1 MTTSSVDRA
10 SAQDVPDESRWPG
23 LATPPHS
30 ALRARIAAALFR
42 RAVRPLDVRVTFPDG
57 TVLGAGGPESP
68 EMRILRP
75 EAFFHR
81 LGVDAKIG
89 FGESYMAGDWT
100 ASDLAE
106 VLTPFAERM
115 ATLVPPVLQKFRQI
129 AERTQPPSEENTL
142 EGARANIHRHYDL
155 SNDLFGAFL
164 DESMMYSSALF
175 GPGRRPHRR
184 PAPQDRQRARLR
196 RRPRRAAK
204 SSKSAPDGVNSPS
217 APRPAARSVT
227 SLTIS
232 EEQRALATERI
243 AKAGFSDRVEVKL
256 CDYRESSGQYD
267 AVVSVEM
274 IEAVGASYWPA
285 FYATI
290 GERLRPGGR
299 FGLQAITM
307 DHDRMLAASRA
318 YTWIHK
324 YIFPGG
330 IIPSVRSIEDGLVA
344 NTRLKLAGMREFGQ
358 DYAHTLR
365 LWRERF
371 LHRWTDIA
379 GFGFDDVFRRMWE
392 FYLAYSEAGFRSG
405 LPQGPPVR
413 LRGDRQV
420 TSRRQP
426 RPGAARPPFEDVRLT
441 DDDTFVRIGIG

>member
-1 MTTSSVDRA
+1 VTTSSVDRA

-30 ALRARIAAALFR
+30 ALRARIAASLFR
-42 RAVRPLDVRVTFPDG
+42 RAVRPLDVRVMFPDG

-75 EAFFHR
+75 DAFFHR

-89 FGESYMAGDWT
+89 FGESYMAGDWA

-115 ATLVPPVLQKFRQI
+115 ATLVPPVLQKFRKI
-129 AERTQPPSEENTL
+129 AERTQPPQEENSL

-175 GPGRRPHRR
+175 GPADDLTAAQHRKIDSVLDYAGVR
-184 PAPQDRQRARLR
+184 EGSEVLEIGTGWGELAI
-196 RRPRRAAK
+196 RAA
-204 SSKSAPDGVNSPS
+204 
-217 APRPAARSVT
+217 ARGAQVT

-285 FYATI
+285 FYSTI

-307 DHDRMLAASRA
+307 DHDRMMASSRA

-405 LPQGPPVR
+405 YLKVHQFGYEVT
-413 LRGDRQV
+413 DR
-420 TSRRQP
+420 
-426 RPGAARPPFEDVRLT
+426 
-441 DDDTFVRIGIG
+441 

>member
-1 MTTSSVDRA
+1 VTTSSVDRT
-10 SAQDVPDESRWPG
+10 SAQETPDENRWPG

-30 ALRARIAAALFR
+30 ALRARIAASLFR
-42 RAVRPLDVRVTFPDG
+42 RAVRPLDVRVVFPDG
-57 TVLGAGGPESP
+57 AVLGNGRPESP

-75 EAFFHR
+75 GAFFHR

-115 ATLVPPVLQKFRQI
+115 ATLVPPVLQKFRKI
-129 AERTQPPSEENTL
+129 AERTQPPSEENSL

-175 GPGRRPHRR
+175 GPADDLTAAQHRKIDSVLDY
-184 PAPQDRQRARLR
+184 AGVRAGSEVLEIGTGWGELAI
-196 RRPRRAAK
+196 RAA
-204 SSKSAPDGVNSPS
+204 
-217 APRPAARSVT
+217 ARGAVVT

-243 AKAGFSDRVEVKL
+243 AAAGFGDRVEVKL
-256 CDYRESSGQYD
+256 CDYRESSGQFD

-274 IEAVGASYWPA
+274 IEAVGASYWPT

-330 IIPSVRSIEDGLVA
+330 IIPSVRSIEDGLVT

-358 DYAHTLR
+358 DYARTLR

-405 LPQGPPVR
+405 YLKVHQFGYE
-413 LRGDRQV
+413 V
-420 TSRRQP
+420 T
-426 RPGAARPPFEDVRLT
+426 DK
-441 DDDTFVRIGIG
+441 

>member
-1 MTTSSVDRA
+1 MTTSSADRA
-10 SAQDVPDESRWPG
+10 SAQDDDRWPG

-42 RAVRPLDVRVTFPDG
+42 HAVRPLDVRVTFPDG

-75 EAFFHR
+75 EPFFHR

-115 ATLVPPVLQKFRQI
+115 ATLVPPALQKFRRI

-164 DESMMYSSALF
+164 DESMTYSSALF
-175 GPGRRPHRR
+175 GPDDDLTAAQHRKIDSVLDYAGVR
-184 PAPQDRQRARLR
+184 EGSAVLEIGTGWGELAI
-196 RRPRRAAK
+196 RAA
-204 SSKSAPDGVNSPS
+204 
-217 APRPAARSVT
+217 ARGAHVT

-232 EEQRALATERI
+232 EQQRKLATERI
-243 AKAGFSDRVEVKL
+243 AAAGFSDRVEVKL
-256 CDYRESSGQYD
+256 CDYRESSGRYD

-274 IEAVGASYWPA
+274 IEAVGASYWPE
-285 FYATI
+285 FHRVI

-318 YTWIHK
+318 YGWVHK

-330 IIPSVRSIEDGLVA
+330 LIPSVRSIEEGVKA
-344 NTRLKLAGMREFGQ
+344 NTRLRLAGMREFGQ
-358 DYAHTLR
+358 DYARTLR
-365 LWRERF
+365 WWRERF
-371 LHRWTDIA
+371 LHRWADIA

-405 LPQGPPVR
+405 YLKVHQFGYEATGR
-413 LRGDRQV
+413 
-420 TSRRQP
+420 
-426 RPGAARPPFEDVRLT
+426 
-441 DDDTFVRIGIG
+441 